1 MKQENIINEIIKCS
15 GNIEEVSLIGWHFIY
30 NGKHYCY
37 LPSKTNYE
45 LHFSMPHVAY
55 ASGYEI
61 NELVDVINETN
72 LNVKFVKAVLLDNGS
87 VSLDYHHK
95 IEQEEQIPNIIPH
108 IIDALDFASDYLTNK
123 LNEL

>member
-1 MKQENIINEIIKCS
+1 MVQEIIINEIKNHCFI
-15 GNIEEVSLIGWHFIY
+15 IEKISQLGWHFIY

-55 ASGYEI
+55 ASDYEI